1 MKTSVTIA
9 VLFLTALALTS
20 SRAGSQD
27 TGAIHGSVRLHGWV
41 PAVCRADVPDLHPE
55 PDEAGSV
62 RFVGTL
68 EELCNGAGY
77 RVWLEHTGSV
87 RGVAIID
94 NVQIALDPS
103 GRTLISRS
111 AQPEQRRRA
120 LVLRFD
126 GNAAPQSVAVHLQ
139 PGI

>member
-9 VLFLTALALTS
+9 ILFLTALALTS

-41 PAVCRADVPDLHPE
+41 PVVCRADVPDLHAE
-55 PDEAGSV
+55 PDADRSV

-77 RVWLEHTGSV
+77 RVWLEHFGAV
-87 RGVAIID
+87 QGVATVD
-94 NVQIALDPS
+94 NVPIALDPS

-126 GNAAPQSVAVHLQ
+126 GNEAPESVAVHLQ

>member
-9 VLFLTALALTS
+9 ILFLTALALAS

-41 PAVCRADVPDLHPE
+41 PVVCRADVPDLHAE
-55 PDEAGSV
+55 PDADRSV

-77 RVWLEHTGSV
+77 RVWLEHFGAAQ
-87 RGVAIID
+87 GVATVD
-94 NVQIALDPS
+94 NVPIALDPS
-103 GRTLISRS
+103 GRTLISHSLR
-111 AQPEQRRRA
+111 PGQRKRA
-120 LVLRFD
+120 LILQFT
-126 GNAAPQSVAVHLQ
+126 GKAIPQTVAVHLQ
-139 PGI
+139 PGV